1 MQKSLEQLKQE
12 TIQYLMSVKDV
23 LAPSRYKLLS
33 ARDTLLKYIHLI
45 EISNDE
51 EAFNKLK
58 NIVENPPSIDDIISQ
73 KDNIGELKLGKSWR
87 DSITFIQTLTT
98 MQIEALETKFSLE
111 YCPASFPGFCRFLLQ
126 REHTLR
132 QTNTQKR

>member
-98 MQIEALETKFSLE
+98 MQMRSSVSSII
-111 YCPASFPGFCRFLLQ
+111 
-126 REHTLR
+126 
-132 QTNTQKR
+132 